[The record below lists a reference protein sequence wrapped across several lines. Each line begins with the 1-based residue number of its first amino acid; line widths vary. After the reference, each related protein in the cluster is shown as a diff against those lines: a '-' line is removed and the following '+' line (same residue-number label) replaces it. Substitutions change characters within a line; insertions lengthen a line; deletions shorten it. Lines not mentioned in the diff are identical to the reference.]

1 MGVEMV
7 DWFLAEKI
15 AAYVAGGGGA
25 RPPKADL
32 AGMVADS
39 QARVVA
45 YTGLQPQTAL
55 PAPEGVS
62 RAEWVRANLGSMRAL
77 LDPVLQKAGGKG
89 PLRPALRLA
98 AGAVVTAEVGVIVGF
113 MAQRVLGQYEL
124 VLLEEADPEKR
135 PPRLLF
141 VLPNLGG
148 AVTALHVDEDEFVRW
163 VALHEVTHAVQFAG
177 VPWLHGHLAGM
188 IRELMEGMEL
198 RLDAA
203 GVSRFPS
210 MDDLKRVV
218 GAVRKGDLMSLVARP
233 EERELMNRVQTTM
246 AVVEGHAEHVMDA
259 CGEDVLPSLGELR
272 AAMNRRRRSASAPA
286 RILQRLLG
294 LEMKLRQYED
304 GKRFCDTVA
313 REAGP
318 AGLAHVWS
326 SPEALPTPEE
336 LQDPAQWLRRTSP
349 AGAAA

>member
-1 MGVEMV
+1 MV

-15 AAYVAGGGGA
+15 ASYVAGTGGA
-25 RPPKADL
+25 KPPKADL
-32 AGMVADS
+32 DALVADS
-39 QARVVA
+39 QARVVG
-45 YTGLQPQTAL
+45 YTGLTPQTPL
-55 PAPEGVS
+55 PPPEGVS
-62 RAEWVRANLGSMRAL
+62 RADWVSANLGSMRAL

-124 VLLEEADPEKR
+124 VLLEEANPTNR

-148 AVTALHVDEDEFVRW
+148 ASTALKVDEDEFLRW

-188 IRELMEGMEL
+188 IRELMAGMEL
-198 RLDAA
+198 RIDAA
-203 GVSRFPS
+203 GAAKLPS

-218 GAVRKGDLMSLVARP
+218 AAVKSGDLVSLVAKP

-246 AVVEGHAEHVMDA
+246 AVIEGHAEHVMDA
-259 CGEDVLPSLGELR
+259 CGAEVLPSLAQLR

-286 RILQRLLG
+286 RLLMRLLG
-294 LEMKLRQYED
+294 LEMKLRQYEE
-304 GKRFCDTVA
+304 GKRFCDTVV

-318 AGLAHVWS
+318 PGLAHVWS

-336 LQDPAQWLRRTSP
+336 LRDPALWLRRTSP
-349 AGAAA
+349 PAAAA

>member
-1 MGVEMV
+1 MV

-15 AAYVAGGGGA
+15 ATYVAGGGSA
-25 RPPKADL
+25 RPPRADL
-32 AGMVADS
+32 EDLVADS

-45 YTGLQPQTAL
+45 YTGLHPQTEL
-55 PAPEGVS
+55 PPPEGVS
-62 RAEWVRANLGSMRAL
+62 RADWVRANLGSMRAL

-89 PLRPALRLA
+89 PLRPAIRLA
-98 AGAVVTAEVGVIVGF
+98 AGAVVTAEVGVLVGF

-124 VLLEEADPEKR
+124 VLLEEADPATR

-148 AVTALHVDEDEFVRW
+148 AVAALKVDEDEFVRW

-198 RLDAA
+198 RIDTASA
-203 GVSRFPS
+203 SRLPS
-210 MDDLKRVV
+210 MDDVKRVV
-218 GAVRKGDLMSLVARP
+218 AAVRKGDLMSLVARP

-246 AVVEGHAEHVMDA
+246 AVVEGHAEHVMDE
-259 CGEDVLPSLGELR
+259 CGADVLPSLGQLR
-272 AAMNRRRRSASAPA
+272 EAMNRRRRSASAPA
-286 RILQRLLG
+286 RLLQRLLG

-304 GKRFCDTVA
+304 GKRFCDAVA
-313 REAGP
+313 REAGA

-336 LQDPAQWLRRTSP
+336 LHDPAQWLRRTSP
-349 AGAAA
+349 PAAAA